1 MRDRMVCVALSGIAV
16 AWACGNGRPAGEP
29 IRVEIVEPANG
40 AAVTGPNVRIVLS
53 ASGIAIGPAGVD
65 STVAHHHLFLDTDPT
80 PAGQP
85 IPAGE
90 AGIVHLGKGQT
101 EYVFE
106 GLAPGAHRVIA
117 VLANWV
123 HVPLAPP
130 VRDTVEFTVQAP

>member
-1 MRDRMVCVALSGIAV
+1 MRRRMVCLALGGVGVAAG
-16 AWACGNGRPAGEP
+16 CGGGSPARDP
-29 IRVEIVEPANG
+29 IRVEITEPASG
-40 AAVTGPNVRIVLS
+40 AVMDGPNARIVLA

-65 STVAHHHLFLDTDPT
+65 SNAAHHHLFLDTDPT

-90 AGIVHLGKGQT
+90 AGIVHLGQGQT
-101 EYVFE
+101 EHTFE
-106 GLAPGAHRVIA
+106 GLAPGSHRVIA

-130 VRDTVEFTVQAP
+130 VHDTVEFTVRAP

>member
-1 MRDRMVCVALSGIAV
+1 MKDQVVRCLLGSLVAAASCSSGPPPREAV
-16 AWACGNGRPAGEP
+16 
-29 IRVEIVEPANG
+29 RVEITEPANG
-40 AAVTGPNVRIVLS
+40 AVVGSDVRVVLS
-53 ASGIAIGPAGVD
+53 ASGVTIGPAGVD
-65 STVAHHHLFLDTDPT
+65 SSAVHHHLFLDTDPT

-106 GLAPGAHRVIA
+106 GLPPGEHRVIA

-130 VRDTVEFTVQAP
+130 VQDTVQFTVPAP